1 LTADLC
7 EDKRLG
13 LRWHVAVVET
23 NIGNDD
29 DVAAVVVV
37 AVAVVVVVVG
47 NGKTV
52 EPFVEVT

>member
-1 LTADLC
+1 MTADLC
-7 EDKRLG
+7 EDKQLG

-37 AVAVVVVVVG
+37 AVAVVVVVG

>member
-1 LTADLC
+1 MTADLC

-29 DVAAVVVV
+29 DVAVVVVV
-37 AVAVVVVVVG
+37 AVAVVVVVG

>member
-1 LTADLC
+1 MTADLC

-37 AVAVVVVVVG
+37 AVVVVVVG